1 MDQKVSA
8 VLDEDLI
15 RRVKIESI
23 RQGKP
28 FGRFLGEALE
38 FYLDRKSNPPGK
50 EGVAASSWATLK
62 LDSGTL
68 KEILE
73 QEDGFLDA

>member
-8 VLDEDLI
+8 VLDKDLV

-28 FGRFLGEALE
+28 FGRFLGDALE
-38 FYLDRKSNPPGK
+38 FYLDKKGHPSGK
-50 EGVAASSWATLK
+50 KGIAASSWATLK